1 MAVTIIH
8 EAGSPTANSYN
19 SEAEMTAYMATRLP
33 LVPPWSA
40 AADPT
45 AVMVMATRLLDSMAV
60 ARRVLRFDR
69 ATPYYVTSRALTGTI
84 ATDTQALAFPRIGM
98 YDRLGRLIP
107 SNVIPVELREAHA
120 ELSGQLLAAD
130 RTLDNAADAAGI
142 EAVKAGSVEVKFRAY
157 IEARVLPDAVWALMP
172 DSWFTAEIYSPAR
185 QATFR
190 ALG

>member
-1 MAVTIIH
+1 MSVVIVH

-19 SEAEMTAYMATRLP
+19 SEAGLAAYMATRLP

-69 ATPYYVTSRALTGTI
+69 AAPYYVTSRSLTGTI
-84 ATDTQALAFPRIGM
+84 ATDTQALAFPRVGM

-172 DSWFTAEIYSPAR
+172 DSWFTPEIYSPAR

-190 ALG
+190 AL

>member
-1 MAVTIIH
+1 MAVTIVH

-19 SEAEMTAYMATRLP
+19 SEAEMVAYFSARLP
-33 LVPPWSA
+33 LVPPWSD

-69 ATPYYVTSRALTGTI
+69 ATPYYVISRALTGSI
-84 ATDTQALAFPRIGM
+84 ATSTQALAWPRDGM
-98 YDRLGRLIP
+98 LDRLGRAIP
-107 SNVIPVELREAHA
+107 NTVIPVELKESHA

-172 DSWFTAEIYSPAR
+172 DSWFTPEIYSPAR

-190 ALG
+190 AL